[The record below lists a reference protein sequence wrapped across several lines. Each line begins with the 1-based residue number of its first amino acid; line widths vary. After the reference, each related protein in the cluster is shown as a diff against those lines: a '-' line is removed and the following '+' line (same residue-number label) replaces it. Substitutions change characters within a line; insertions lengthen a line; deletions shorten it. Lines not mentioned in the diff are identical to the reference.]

1 MEPADAPVLPHPQ
14 KYLGDRGLIALI
26 ALLSAFVPLSTDI
39 YLPALPGMG
48 SFFGVS
54 ADLTNLTLVLF
65 FVIFSFG
72 MLVWGPLSDKYGRR
86 PILLFGLILYIAA
99 SIACAAAWGIWP
111 LIIFRCLQAAGG
123 SAASAVATAMVKDV
137 YEGRRQESVLAVVQS
152 MVVLSPAIAPV
163 LGAFMLPYTSWRGLF
178 AVLGIIGVVS
188 LAGALLL
195 TETIPVRS
203 TRSVA
208 ASLRRIGTVIKNP
221 GFAALLLVFSL
232 VSTASLAFIADSSY
246 IYEDSFG
253 LSQQWYSFYFA
264 FNALALIAGPFLYL
278 RLSRSFSRGSVIVA
292 SFVTMIAGGVLIFFL
307 GSTGPLV
314 FALVLFPASLMSACV
329 RPPGAYLMLSQQKE
343 DTGSAAALINCA
355 GLLFGSAGMALVS
368 MDAES
373 LVHGLGMI
381 YGTVGIAC
389 LAGWLLIGRY
399 GLVKKVPD
407 PTDRPR

>member
-1 MEPADAPVLPHPQ
+1 MEPFSDVPTLSQPQ
-14 KYLGDRGLIALI
+14 KYLRDRGLIGLI
-26 ALLSAFVPLSTDI
+26 ALLSAFVPLSTDM

-48 SFFGVS
+48 DYFGVS
-54 ADLTNLTLVLF
+54 SALTNLTLILF
-65 FVIFSFG
+65 FVIFSLG

-86 PILLFGLILYIAA
+86 PILIFGLVLYIAA
-99 SIACAAAWGIWP
+99 SFACAAAWGIWP

-123 SAASAVATAMVKDV
+123 SAASAIATAMVKDV

-178 AVLGIIGVVS
+178 AVLGIIGIVS
-188 LAGALLL
+188 LAGAVLLS
-195 TETIPVRS
+195 ETIPEKS

-208 ASLRRIGTVIKNP
+208 QSLQRIGTVVKNP

-264 FNALALIAGPFLYL
+264 FNALALITGPFLYL
-278 RLSRSFSRGSVIVA
+278 RLSRSFSRHAIIRAG
-292 SFVTMIAGGVLIFFL
+292 FVTMIAGGTLIFFL
-307 GSTGPLV
+307 GELGPLV
-314 FALVLFPASLMSACV
+314 FAIVLFPASLMSACV
-329 RPPGAYLMLSQQKE
+329 RPPGAYLMLAQQKE
-343 DTGSAAALINCA
+343 DTGSAAALINCT
-355 GLLFGSAGMALVS
+355 GLLFGSAGMVLVS
-368 MDAES
+368 MDAKS

-381 YGTVGIAC
+381 YVAVGCVC
-389 LAGWLLIGRY
+389 LAGWLLIGRCS
-399 GLVKKVPD
+399 LIREVPD
-407 PTDRPR
+407 ALQPP

>member
-1 MEPADAPVLPHPQ
+1 MEPLSNAPKLSRPQ

-26 ALLSAFVPLSTDI
+26 ALLSAFVPLSTDM

-48 SFFGVS
+48 SYFGVS
-54 ADLTNLTLVLF
+54 SGLTNLTLVLF

-86 PILLFGLILYIAA
+86 PVLLFGLVLYIAA
-99 SIACAAAWGIWP
+99 SVACAAAWGIWP

-137 YEGRRQESVLAVVQS
+137 YEGRKQESVLAVVQS

-178 AVLGIIGVVS
+178 VVLGVIGVAS

-195 TETIPVRS
+195 SETIPQKS

-208 ASLRRIGTVIKNP
+208 QSLRRIGTVVKNP
-221 GFAALLLVFSL
+221 GFAALLIVFSL

-264 FNALALIAGPFLYL
+264 FNALALITGPFLYL
-278 RLSRSFSRGSVIVA
+278 RLSRSFSRHAIILA
-292 SFVTMIAGGVLIFFL
+292 SFIIMIAGGALIFFL
-307 GSTGPLV
+307 GELGPLV

-329 RPPGAYLMLSQQKE
+329 RPPGAYLMLAQQKE
-343 DTGSAAALINCA
+343 DTGSAAALVNCA
-355 GLLFGSAGMALVS
+355 GLLFGSAGMVLVS

-381 YGTVGIAC
+381 YVAVGCVC
-389 LAGWLLIGRY
+389 LAGWLLIVRY
-399 GLVKKVPD
+399 RLIQEMPD
-407 PTDRPR
+407 AVQPQ